1 MFHANCPACGAPVE
15 LKSAAAV
22 MTVCSFCKSTLLRD
36 GETLSDIGKMSAV
49 LEDYARV
56 QIGTTGRYKNKAF
69 TVVGRIQLRYDA
81 GFWNEWYVLFDD
93 STDGWLAEASGQVT
107 MTFSRGVPRN
117 AVAFETLRPGQLYD
131 AEGKQFTL
139 SDVREA
145 DCTGGQ
151 GELPFRVGEG
161 WHARVA
167 DGRREDAFIT
177 LDYSD
182 GTAPTLY
189 LGEAT
194 TLEALKCQLLR
205 TDAEI
210 KETAGRV
217 PRKLTNLDCPQCGTS
232 IPFSPGVTGHVLCP
246 GCGAAIDAATPRGEI
261 IARARSVPQ
270 VVTTLELGDKA
281 LIDGQQWQ
289 VIGVMRRTVVDGS
302 GEWFEYLLYTP
313 KRGFTW
319 MVETDD
325 GWFRAN
331 VLDRWPTQTDGRK
344 ATLGN
349 TQYTRDEDYTARVT
363 YAAGAFNWRVQTG
376 DQTRVV
382 EYTAG
387 QESLAAESDAHEL
400 SWSRSTPVSTA
411 QIKAWFGKVVA
422 EPVKEASGSG
432 YMTVAVVSCVL
443 LGMFNL
449 VPFFMAPGSVFV
461 ITFFAALMLIVPAWL
476 VAKVG
481 GGE

>member
-56 QIGTTGRYKNKAF
+56 QIGTTGRYKGKAF

-93 STDGWLAEASGQVT
+93 GTDGWLAEASGQVT
-107 MTFSRGVPRN
+107 MTVSAGSRAD
-117 AVAFETLRPGQLYD
+117 AVAFEALRPGQQY
-131 AEGKQFTL
+131 EVGGKAFTL

-182 GTAPTLY
+182 GTAPVLY
-189 LGEAT
+189 VGEAT
-194 TLEALKCQLLR
+194 TLDVLKCQLLR

-217 PRKLTNLDCPQCGTS
+217 PGKLTNLDCPQCGTS
-232 IPFSPGVTGHVLCP
+232 VPFSPGVTSHVLCP
-246 GCGAAIDAATPRGEI
+246 GCGAAIDAATPRGDI
-261 IARARSVPQ
+261 IARARSVPK

-281 LIDGQQWQ
+281 LIDGLQWQ
-289 VIGVMRRTVVDGS
+289 VIGVMRRAVVNGE

-313 KRGFTW
+313 KRGFMW
-319 MVETDD
+319 MVETED
-325 GWFRAN
+325 GWSRAN
-331 VLDRWPTQTDGRK
+331 VLALWPTQTDGRK
-344 ATLGN
+344 AMHGG
-349 TQYTRDEDYTARVT
+349 TQFIRDEDYDARVT

-376 DQTRVV
+376 DQMRVV
-382 EYTAG
+382 EYKAG
-387 QESLAAESDAHEL
+387 QESLSAESGAHEL
-400 SWSRSTPVSTA
+400 TWSKSTPVSAA
-411 QIKAWFGKVVA
+411 QIKAWFGRVVA
-422 EPVKEASGSG
+422 EPVKASSSN
-432 YMTVAVVSCVL
+432 YMTVAVVACVL
-443 LGMFNL
+443 LGLLNL
-449 VPFFMAPGSVFV
+449 VPFFMAPGSVFS
-461 ITFFAALMLIVPAWL
+461 ITFFAALLLLVPAWL
-476 VAKVG
+476 VAKIG